1 MKTLKETIDVLL
13 NNPDKDENIIHY
25 IQEIGNTLYVG
36 DLTLHHFNKVG
47 KLTVELRDLLKSKYP
62 NWLMDKIN
70 NIIKNDLSRGEVSE
84 KNYID
89 FFFYVNKVWKTWG
102 QDKF

>member
-1 MKTLKETIDVLL
+1 MKTLKETFDVLL
-13 NNPDKDENIIHY
+13 NNPDKDEKIIPH
-25 IQEIGNTLYVG
+25 ITKIVSILMIG
-36 DLTLHHFNKVG
+36 DLSLHHFNKVG
-47 KLTVELRDLLKSKYP
+47 NLTVELRNLMKLEYP
-62 NWLMDKIN
+62 DWLIEKIN

-89 FFFYVNKVWKTWG
+89 FFFYLNKVWKTWG